1 MSKFIV
7 ELKKDNKEEEKQNLI
22 KGFAKTLNL
31 IQSYSYEVSTIL
43 QIFSKLNTIIEDLL
57 DLIKNIITQRK

>member
-7 ELKKDNKEEEKQNLI
+7 ELKKDNKEEEKQNHI
-22 KGFAKTLNL
+22 KDLAKTLNR
-31 IQSYSYEVSTIL
+31 IQNYSYEVTTIL
-43 QIFSKLNTIIEDLL
+43 QMFSKLNTIIEDLL

>member
-22 KGFAKTLNL
+22 KDFAKTLNW